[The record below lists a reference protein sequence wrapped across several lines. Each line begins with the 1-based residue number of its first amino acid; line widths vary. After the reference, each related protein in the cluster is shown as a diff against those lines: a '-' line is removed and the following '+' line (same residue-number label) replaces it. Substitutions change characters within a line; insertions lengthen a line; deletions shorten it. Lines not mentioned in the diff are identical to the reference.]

1 MPFSSITKLSK
12 GHQRKLI
19 ALRKSLGHDIANE
32 AFEKWLATLPTKQ
45 EAQVDKN
52 IQAMTDLV
60 TPAIM
65 DGSIRLPKKGF
76 VITRGRG
83 RVVVKSAS

>member
-1 MPFSSITKLSK
+1 MALFKEFDLSK
-12 GHQRKLI
+12 GHQRKLT
-19 ALRKSLGHDIANE
+19 ALRKSLGDAIADK
-32 AFEKWLATLPTKQ
+32 AFAEWLATHPVR
-45 EAQVDKN
+45 EAEKVDKN

-65 DGSIRLPKKGF
+65 DGSIRLPKNGY

-83 RVVVKSAS
+83 RVIVKPVK

>member
-1 MPFSSITKLSK
+1 MSK
-12 GHQRKLI
+12 GHQRKLT
-19 ALRKSLGHDIANE
+19 ALRKALGHAIADK
-32 AFEKWLATLPTKQ
+32 AFAEWLATHPAK
-45 EAQVDKN
+45 EAEKLDKN

-65 DGSIRLPKKGF
+65 DGSIRLPKKGY

-83 RVVVKSAS
+83 RVVVKPA

>member
-1 MPFSSITKLSK
+1 MPSFEEKDLSK
-12 GHQRKLI
+12 GMLRKLT
-19 ALRKSLGHDIANE
+19 ALRKSIGDDIANE
-32 AFEKWLATLPTKQ
+32 AFEKWLATLPTKH

-52 IQAMTDLV
+52 VQAMTDLV

-65 DGSIRLPKKGF
+65 DGSIKLPKAGF

-83 RVVVKSAS
+83 RVLVKPVL